1 MTHLQM
7 LVNSQQQKAEQVA
20 TQAVD
25 WPKRKDKWLDEL
37 DKLNVFI
44 RASLMGAGVPKN
56 DISFFDKAIQEET
69 LGAYT
74 AKGIEAR
81 IGDAIVRFTPVGSV
95 LIGALGRVDVS
106 STHARG
112 GTVRLIADAAH
123 SDLTQANT
131 PSYQLDW
138 EWSVYPNRSRSA
150 GYSLD
155 EEGLA
160 KALESVLAGR

>member
-7 LVNSQQQKAEQVA
+7 LVSSRQQKAAQIA

-25 WPKRKDKWLDEL
+25 WSKRKVKWLDEIG
-37 DKLNVFI
+37 KLNIFI
-44 RASLMGAGVPKN
+44 HDCLVGAGVSEN
-56 DISFFDKAIQEET
+56 DISFFDKTIQEEA
-69 LGAYT
+69 LGVYT

-81 IGDAIVRFTPVGSV
+81 IGDAIVKFTPVGSV
-95 LIGALGRVDVS
+95 LIGAFGRVDVS
-106 STHARG
+106 STNARG
-112 GTVRLIADAAH
+112 GTVKLIADASH
-123 SDLTQANT
+123 SDSTQANT

-138 EWSVYPNRSRSA
+138 EWSVYPNRSRSG

-160 KALESVLAGR
+160 KALESVLGGR